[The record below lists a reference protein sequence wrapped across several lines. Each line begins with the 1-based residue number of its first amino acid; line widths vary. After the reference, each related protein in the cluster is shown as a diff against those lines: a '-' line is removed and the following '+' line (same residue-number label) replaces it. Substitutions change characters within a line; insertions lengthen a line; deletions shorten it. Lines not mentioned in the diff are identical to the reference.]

1 MRFWRWLRS
10 DKPGQLHERGQ
21 CSFREGSKAMRY
33 ATPDALDAAI
43 IDRIRNVVEAS
54 PYGVT
59 ELRRQFAYDR
69 ILVRIFLADPD
80 GWILKGGTGLLAR
93 MPFAA
98 RHSLDV
104 DLYRQTSIDAAV
116 RDLTTAG
123 DMELGDFF
131 TFDVEKDVELTGIHP
146 GVRCRIVAYLGD
158 REFARFPIDV
168 VVRANMTGQ
177 PTVTDPLTPFE
188 IEGLPTTPYHLYP
201 IADHIADKHAA
212 MIDTYGDGAPSS
224 RYRDL
229 VDLVLIATTQSVNA
243 HDLRRALVSEYA
255 YRNLETPTTVTLPSP
270 DWIAG
275 YAAVARSVPTLD
287 IVDANAAVDIVRKL
301 IDPALDGT
309 ARGTWDPH
317 KVRWTSL

>member
-1 MRFWRWLRS
+1 
-10 DKPGQLHERGQ
+10 
-21 CSFREGSKAMRY
+21 MRY
-33 ATPDALDAAI
+33 TKPAALDAAVT
-43 IDRIRNVVEAS
+43 DRIRNVAEAS
-54 PYGVT
+54 PYGVA

-69 ILVRIFLADPD
+69 ILVRIFLTDPG

-93 MPFAA
+93 MPSAA

-104 DLYRQTSIDAAV
+104 DLYRPTSVDAAV
-116 RDLTTAG
+116 RELTMAG

-131 TFDVEKDVELTGIHP
+131 TFDVEKDVELAGIHP

-177 PTVTDPLTPFE
+177 PTVTDPLTPIK
-188 IEGLPTTPYHLYP
+188 IEGLPTSSYRLYP

-229 VDLVLIATTQSVNA
+229 VDLVLITRTQTVDA
-243 HDLRRALVSEYA
+243 HDLRKALVSEYA
-255 YRNLETPTTVTLPSP
+255 YRKLAIPTTVTLPSP
-270 DWIAG
+270 DWIGG
-275 YAAVARSVPTLD
+275 YTAVARSVPTLE
-287 IVDANAAVDIVRKL
+287 IVDANVAVDIVRKL
-301 IDPALDGT
+301 IDPVLDSS
-309 ARGTWDPH
+309 AKGTWDPH
-317 KVRWTSL
+317 KLQWTSL